1 MYTQIVCLTLNV
13 RKWFTKA
20 GQAKNVPLYR
30 LIKMYNYCYAPCHLI
45 PFWKSNSSLR
55 HILGFKMFLCNRWC
69 CEIVVKRT
77 WSRLSHLAQRATETK
92 HPSNSES
99 WCIISRSSLPTEQL
113 HNWLLILLSEVLLPS
128 VITDRIEAFITKSKA
143 KITFE
148 RSCDVNILC
157 HWKTFL
163 DCVEL
168 IHVTLNAVYTLVLF
182 NV

>member
-1 MYTQIVCLTLNV
+1 MHYAIWFHFENQILLSD
-13 RKWFTKA
+13 
-20 GQAKNVPLYR
+20 
-30 LIKMYNYCYAPCHLI
+30 I
-45 PFWKSNSSLR
+45 FWVLR
-55 HILGFKMFLCNRWC
+55 CFCVTGG
-69 CEIVVKRT
+69 VVKL
-77 WSRLSHLAQRATETK
+77 WLKEHDPDSWGLPQRLSHLAQRATETK

-113 HNWLLILLSEVLLPS
+113 HNWFLILLSEVLLPS

-157 HWKTFL
+157 DWKTFL